1 MGPKSIHPAVVVVV
15 LAAATMPAPVR
26 ADIFDNIDTSI
37 EGPSGRPPTFVM
49 VPTIRLAARYAPA
62 PNWSVE
68 VFSRPALG
76 VAFTPA
82 WGLAS
87 QVGGGVAVSR
97 DIGDWSVSA
106 GVEAV
111 AGYNNLFGNWSA
123 GAYEFSAQIVR
134 NIAFE
139 GTPWTVAPRV
149 SVNHRATSDPAKV
162 RTRYQLASPFFY
174 KLTQQLDMAL
184 VPTIDVR
191 TYANFEPAR
200 RDVVANLAAGLRW
213 RPNDGVQ
220 LSVFMAYENRWSTLP
235 SVRYSRWLIVPQ
247 LSLRVTY

>member
-1 MGPKSIHPAVVVVV
+1 MGPKSIHIAV
-15 LAAATMPAPVR
+15 LAVAFAAAVAPSPVR

-37 EGPSGRPPTFVM
+37 EGQSGRPPNFVI
-49 VPTIRLAARYAPA
+49 VPAIRLAARFSPA

-87 QVGGGVAVSR
+87 QITGGVAVSR

-106 GVEAV
+106 GVESI

-134 NIAFE
+134 NIAFA
-139 GTPWTVAPRV
+139 GTPWTTAPRV
-149 SVNHRATSDPAKV
+149 SINHRATSDPTKV
-162 RTRYQLASPFFY
+162 RTRYQLSSPFFY
-174 KLTQQLDMAL
+174 KLTQQLDVAV
-184 VPTIDVR
+184 VPTIDLR

-200 RDVVANLAAGLRW
+200 RDVVANLAAGIRW
-213 RPNDGVQ
+213 RPSDGVQ
-220 LSVFMAYENRWSTLP
+220 LSAFMAYENRWSTLP
-235 SVRYSRWLIVPQ
+235 AVRYSRWLIVPQ

>member
-1 MGPKSIHPAVVVVV
+1 MGPRSIHLAVVVVA
-15 LAAATMPAPVR
+15 LAAAMEPASVR
-26 ADIFDNIDTSI
+26 ADIFDNIDTSV
-37 EGPSGRPPTFVM
+37 EGQSGRPPTFVI
-49 VPTIRLAARYAPA
+49 VPTIRLAARYSPA

-87 QVGGGVAVSR
+87 QVSGGVAVSR

-106 GVEAV
+106 GVEAI

-134 NIAFE
+134 NIAFD
-139 GTPWTVAPRV
+139 GTPWTAAPRV

-174 KLTQQLDMAL
+174 KLTQQLDVAL